1 MSYALSK
8 SYVTADTTV
17 PEVRVNSP
25 LSVREDSFSPIS
37 TSHLY
42 IVDTEA
48 NPEEISITIDQPAM
62 YGNLVLEDDR
72 QKGM

>member
-1 MSYALSK
+1 M
-8 SYVTADTTV
+8 
-17 PEVRVNSP
+17 NSP

-48 NPEEISITIDQPAM
+48 SPEELSITIEQPAM

-72 QKGM
+72 QKGS